1 MTDKNP
7 LELVVEED
15 RPLVSQHLDKRMT
28 GTDNSLSYEFKG
40 CTKAGEIIH
49 LESYGSLTQFQGK
62 PAVLETIIDITDR
75 KKVEMELLKVRK
87 LESVGILA
95 GGIAHDFNNL
105 LTIIIGNISMTKM
118 NLERENVD
126 QKNFNL

>member
-1 MTDKNP
+1 
-7 LELVVEED
+7 
-15 RPLVSQHLDKRMT
+15 
-28 GTDNSLSYEFKG
+28 
-40 CTKAGEIIH
+40 
-49 LESYGSLTQFQGK
+49 
-62 PAVLETIIDITDR
+62 
-75 KKVEMELLKVRK
+75 MELLKVRK

-126 QKNFNL
+126 QKNFDLLEDAEKASYQATDLAQKFITFSDEAGLPLESLLYPVF